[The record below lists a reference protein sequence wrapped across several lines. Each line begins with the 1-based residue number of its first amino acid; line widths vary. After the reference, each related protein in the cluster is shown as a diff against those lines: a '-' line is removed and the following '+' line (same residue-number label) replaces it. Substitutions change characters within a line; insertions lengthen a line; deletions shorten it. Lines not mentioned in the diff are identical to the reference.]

1 MVQSLVLT
9 GPTAVGKTGLAIE
22 LAELLNLE
30 IINADSVCF
39 YREFNIGSAKP
50 SPRERARVPHH
61 LIDIASPDENYT
73 AASFLRD
80 AFSILDEIHS
90 RGKRALITGGSG
102 FFLKALRFGL
112 WDAPPTSAEFRSLVA
127 NEETESLFFR
137 LRTLD
142 PEHATKIGGHDRYRI
157 IRALEILSLS
167 GKKPSA
173 LEAQMSPTPHP
184 SFPVFVLDRNR
195 DELSRRIEDRARGML
210 AEGFIDEVL
219 RIREKHPDSKMLG
232 SVGYRQ
238 VIDFLDQKKPSGRK
252 LREGEA
258 GLLDEMVLAHR
269 QLAKQQRTWFKNIG
283 SDAEFLL
290 DRDQDLLKEKVI
302 KLYQ

>member
-1 MVQSLVLT
+1 
-9 GPTAVGKTGLAIE
+9 
-22 LAELLNLE
+22 
-30 IINADSVCF
+30 
-39 YREFNIGSAKP
+39 
-50 SPRERARVPHH
+50 
-61 LIDIASPDENYT
+61 
-73 AASFLRD
+73 
-80 AFSILDEIHS
+80 
-90 RGKRALITGGSG
+90 
-102 FFLKALRFGL
+102 
-112 WDAPPTSAEFRSLVA
+112 
-127 NEETESLFFR
+127 
-137 LRTLD
+137 
-142 PEHATKIGGHDRYRI
+142 
-157 IRALEILSLS
+157 
-167 GKKPSA
+167 
-173 LEAQMSPTPHP
+173 MSPTPHP